1 MRKKLA
7 QAQKIVIKM
16 GSSQLIGESGFL
28 NVAVIGRL
36 AETLSSLMRSGKEV
50 VFVTSGAVAIG
61 ARKMGYENKPKE
73 AREKQACAAVGQVA
87 LMSVYAELFSLCG
100 IQVGQILLT
109 KDVLENEK
117 RKQNVINTFI
127 ELLGQKILPIVNEND
142 SVSIEEIENIPRFG
156 DNDNLASVVA
166 SLIDADVLILLSDID
181 GYYDKNPR
189 EFKEARLLK
198 EIKQITPEIIK
209 NAQGAGSS
217 VGTGGMYTKIEAAK
231 FAIKNGCEMVIAN
244 GEDPRVILEIL
255 EGKEVGSW
263 FVAGLRDE

>member
-1 MRKKLA
+1 MRKKIA
-7 QAQKIVIKM
+7 QAQKIVIKV
-16 GSSQLIGESGFL
+16 GSSQIISETGFL
-28 NVAVIGRL
+28 NLAVIGSL
-36 AETLSSLMRSGKEV
+36 AETLSKLIALGKQV

-61 ARKMGYENKPKE
+61 ARKMGYIKKPQE

-100 IQVGQILLT
+100 VQVAQILLT
-109 KDVLENEK
+109 KDVLENTK

-166 SLIDADVLILLSDID
+166 SLIDADLLILLSDID

-189 EFKEARLLK
+189 EFKEAKLLSQIK
-198 EIKQITPEIIK
+198 EITPQIVA

>member
-1 MRKKLA
+1 M
-7 QAQKIVIKM
+7 
-16 GSSQLIGESGFL
+16 
-28 NVAVIGRL
+28 
-36 AETLSSLMRSGKEV
+36 
-50 VFVTSGAVAIG
+50 
-61 ARKMGYENKPKE
+61 
-73 AREKQACAAVGQVA
+73 
-87 LMSVYAELFSLCG
+87 
-100 IQVGQILLT
+100 
-109 KDVLENEK
+109 
-117 RKQNVINTFI
+117 
-127 ELLGQKILPIVNEND
+127 
-142 SVSIEEIENIPRFG
+142 SIEEIENIPRFG

-209 NAQGAGSS
+209 NAQGAGSN